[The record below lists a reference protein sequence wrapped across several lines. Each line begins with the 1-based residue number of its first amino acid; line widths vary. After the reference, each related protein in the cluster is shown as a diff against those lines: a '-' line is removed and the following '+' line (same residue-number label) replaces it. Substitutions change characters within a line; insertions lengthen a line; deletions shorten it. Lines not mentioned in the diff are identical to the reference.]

1 MYALYSFITDTCHVQ
16 SPCPLAKSHLIA
28 VCTRNWKTGWRA
40 PKVQPGLC
48 AAVIS
53 SACFHS
59 KWSHS
64 DAEAT
69 YVKDRFDQHLP
80 KGQRRRESKVA
91 ASEVAS
97 TAALEDV
104 EEAGAPHC
112 TCLFSGTLSQH
123 NYLISLANGM
133 RLCRLPRTCPGRIDL
148 IHVRPWLGSWQLTNP
163 DLDAHTMGCQW
174 LHSF

>member
-91 ASEVAS
+91 ASEVAINCSFGGCRGGWGPSLYMLIQRHPVS
-97 TAALEDV
+97 T
-104 EEAGAPHC
+104 
-112 TCLFSGTLSQH
+112 Q
-123 NYLISLANGM
+123 
-133 RLCRLPRTCPGRIDL
+133 LPDFFCKR
-148 IHVRPWLGSWQLTNP
+148 
-163 DLDAHTMGCQW
+163 DAVV
-174 LHSF
+174 